1 MIRKPDKYLVLI
13 FALLILFHGRV
24 RAFGPSEPT
33 VTCFKDS
40 LPPPATNQLFEIG
53 KIFISGNRVTRGY
66 IIEREMPFK
75 SGDSLTLDQITQS
88 FTRMRERLI
97 NTRLFN
103 SVQVSLKEFRG
114 YTIDIRI
121 DVKER
126 WYIFPLPYVRPVDRN
141 FTAWAD
147 EHYSLKRFDY
157 GLKYSHYNFTGRNDF
172 LRIWLIT
179 GYTREVELAYDHP
192 DAGKELK
199 HGFGGGF
206 LYAGLQ
212 ELNVGTALN
221 KQVFVNR
228 DSLSNAGKFMR
239 EQMTFSLRYYYRPGL
254 LTRHF
259 LKLSF
264 NNVRI
269 DSAVL
274 NYNPNYFLNNRR
286 NTFYPEFSY
295 LIRYN
300 NIDYVPYP
308 TRGFFMEG
316 GLLKRGITADM
327 NMWQLNVKT
336 SEAFSIAPRMY
347 FVSENLGLIRV
358 PFKQPFYNE
367 QLLGYND
374 FYMRGLERY
383 VVDGVACVV
392 ARNSIL
398 RKLSQFS
405 IPFLRGTSHDLIP
418 FRIYAKAYVDLGYV
432 YNKYDQVNSLVNKAL
447 YSGGVGVDVV
457 TFYDFVFRAE
467 FSMNQ
472 LGEKGIFFHI
482 RNDF

>member
-1 MIRKPDKYLVLI
+1 MIRKPDKYLALI
-13 FALLILFHGRV
+13 FAVLGFLPGRATTARPV
-24 RAFGPSEPT
+24 NELVIYTS
-33 VTCFKDS
+33 DS
-40 LPPPATNQLFEIG
+40 IPPPRGNHPFEIG
-53 KIFISGNRVTRGY
+53 KIFINGNRVTRGY
-66 IIEREMPFK
+66 IIERELPFK
-75 SGDSLTLDQITQS
+75 SGDSLTLDEIIQS
-88 FTRMRERLI
+88 FVRIRERLI

-103 SVQVSLKEFRG
+103 EVLVSLKEFRG

-147 EHYSLKRFDY
+147 ENYSLKRFDY

-179 GYTREVELAYDHP
+179 GYTQEIEIAYDKP
-192 DAGKELK
+192 NAGRELK

-206 LYAGLQ
+206 LYASQ
-212 ELNVGTALN
+212 KELNLATSLN
-221 KQVFVNR
+221 KQVFVNS
-228 DSLSNAGKFMR
+228 DSLAYAGKFML
-239 EQMTFSLRYYYRPGL
+239 EQMSFSLRYYYRPGL
-254 LTRHF
+254 RTQHF
-259 LKLSF
+259 VRLSF

-286 NTFYPEFSY
+286 NIFYPELSY
-295 LIRYN
+295 MIRYN

-308 TRGFFMEG
+308 TNGFFIEG
-316 GLLKRGITADM
+316 GLMRRGITADM

-336 SEAFSIAPRMY
+336 SEAFSFAPKMY

-358 PFKQPFYNE
+358 PFKQPYYNQ

-383 VVDGVACVV
+383 VVDGVACVM
-392 ARNSIL
+392 ARNTVL
-398 RKLSQFS
+398 RELSRFS
-405 IPFLRGTSHDLIP
+405 VPFLRGTAHDHIP
-418 FRIYAKAYVDLGYV
+418 FRIYAKAYFDMGYV
-432 YNKYDQVNSLVNKAL
+432 YDKYFNANSLVNKPL
-447 YSGGVGVDVV
+447 YTGGVGVDVV

-472 LGEKGIFFHI
+472 LGEKGLFFHI